1 MAGNVGRP
9 LTGLDGAL
17 GEEPGSCASSRA
29 SSWRTSTPSDRASPI
44 LLNLAP
50 DHLDRHGTFE
60 DYRAAKLRIFENQTA
75 EDVAVVPRGFGTIPG
90 EARRIEFSLED
101 ELPAEPSIPGEHNRE
116 NAAAATA
123 AARAAGIADDAIAA
137 ALSAFAG
144 VPHRLE
150 LVREVGGVR
159 FVNDSKATNP
169 EAAERAL
176 SAYPPG
182 IRLILGGSRK
192 GIPFARL
199 AKRAAASG
207 VAQAYLIGDSA
218 DEIAEALAAERSPLH
233 VLARPAERR
242 PGRVPRRRAG
252 GGRPPLAR
260 VRELRPVP
268 RLRGAGRAL
277 PRARRGA
284 VKRPGGS
291 HLEYHLLVLVTLGLV
306 AFGLVMVYSASSAR
320 ALLSADAPS
329 YYLKRQA
336 IYAVMGLVALVIL
349 SRFDF
354 HRLRHATQPLLAVTF
369 VLLVA
374 VLAIGTAVN
383 GARRWIPIGFM
394 NFQPSELAKLVLAL
408 WTAALLARRPA
419 PRTLGELAKPIGV
432 VVGLACAL
440 ILDRARPR
448 HGDRDRDHGLGDP
461 RRLRHAA
468 SAPRLGGRDRDQR
481 RSARHLAR
489 AVPPRAHL
497 QLPRSRGTTR
507 RAPAS
512 SPCSR

>member
-1 MAGNVGRP
+1 VHVVGVDRREDVDAGRLREAGVEVVLGADDFELLDGVDLLVKSPGVPPAAPLAAAARERGVTVWSEVELGFRLLANPILGVTGTNGKTTTSELLGDIFRAAGKDVAVAGNVGRP

-17 GEEPGSCASSRA
+17 SEGAWIVCELSSFQLEDVDTFRPHIA
-29 SSWRTSTPSDRASPI
+29 I

-50 DHLDRHGTFE
+50 DHLDRHENFE

-123 AARAAGIADDAIAA
+123 AARAAGIADLVIAA

-150 LVREVGGVR
+150 LVREVAGVR

-218 DEIAEALAAERSPLH
+218 DEIAEALAAEGVRFTYSRDLPTAVKDAFRDADPGEVVLLSP
-233 VLARPAERR
+233 ACASYDQFRDFEERGER
-242 PGRVPRRRAG
+242 F
-252 GGRPPLAR
+252 
-260 VRELRPVP
+260 RELVE
-268 RLRGAGRAL
+268 AL
-277 PRARRGA
+277 
-284 VKRPGGS
+284 
-291 HLEYHLLVLVTLGLV
+291 
-306 AFGLVMVYSASSAR
+306 
-320 ALLSADAPS
+320 
-329 YYLKRQA
+329 
-336 IYAVMGLVALVIL
+336 
-349 SRFDF
+349 
-354 HRLRHATQPLLAVTF
+354 
-369 VLLVA
+369 
-374 VLAIGTAVN
+374 
-383 GARRWIPIGFM
+383 
-394 NFQPSELAKLVLAL
+394 
-408 WTAALLARRPA
+408 
-419 PRTLGELAKPIGV
+419 
-432 VVGLACAL
+432 
-440 ILDRARPR
+440 
-448 HGDRDRDHGLGDP
+448 
-461 RRLRHAA
+461 
-468 SAPRLGGRDRDQR
+468 
-481 RSARHLAR
+481 
-489 AVPPRAHL
+489 
-497 QLPRSRGTTR
+497 
-507 RAPAS
+507 
-512 SPCSR
+512 